1 MRAHQLPLVIAL
13 LTLPGVAHAAPS
25 LCGHLPETGKIAAPG
40 PDDVAPARARADRRL
55 ICPPGFSLD
64 LSARPA
70 ACRRGGLVAADGNP
84 RAACRA
90 SLALGPVAEVPA
102 QWRPTRSCPSGPI
115 KALVRLEGPNVGLA
129 EVTLTALSP
138 GIIATTIDEDA
149 KGLSPDERPSA
160 QGCFGHA
167 CRLVAM
173 EVAADATSPAR
184 LELAIKD
191 GETLVVPV
199 PLTTH
204 CPQ

>member
-1 MRAHQLPLVIAL
+1 MRALLMFVLLLLLAGPAL
-13 LTLPGVAHAAPS
+13 AAPS
-25 LCGHLPETGKIAAPG
+25 LCGALPEAGKVMAAG
-40 PDDVAPARARADRRL
+40 PDAVVPARSRADRRL

-64 LSARPA
+64 LAARPP
-70 ACRRGGLVAADGNP
+70 ACRKAGQVAADGDP

-102 QWRPTRSCPSGPI
+102 QWRPTRSCPTGPI
-115 KALVRLEGPNVGLA
+115 KAILRLQGTNVGLA
-129 EVTLTALSP
+129 EVTLTAQSP
-138 GIIATTIDEDA
+138 GITVTTLDEDS
-149 KGLSPDERPSA
+149 KGLKPEERPSA

-167 CRLVAM
+167 CRLVTLA
-173 EVAADATSPAR
+173 VAADATDPAR

-191 GETLVVPV
+191 GQSLVVPV